1 MRPVTAS
8 SSYLSKLIL
17 CILLAIAIVNSY
29 SSVFYFRLS
38 MIPAF
43 TPINNVIY
51 KFLQPLLLLLGILFV
66 LFFPLYWHRKKK
78 PDTEKLTAW
87 FTGVI
92 RYWLALEISG
102 YGFGKLFHLQFGESF
117 TRNDS
122 LVSQLSGFALTWN
135 YFGYSYAMT
144 VAIAF
149 IQILGSI
156 LLLFRRSTLLGAI
169 LLFPVMFNIV
179 LIDVFYGIPA
189 GATRNAAFFTA
200 GLLYLLL
207 QHWSAFKAILF
218 RPVVLPEVWKGGG
231 KQLLRILVIGCSLA
245 FVVYTAYIAVPS
257 QPLAG
262 KWEVMEMTR
271 NNNKVPAIAWLTDST
286 AWKNIY
292 IEHYRKITCSPN
304 PYVIEEKRAQNGN
317 YFTDTPHHIKIA
329 LFKRPTPIEAAIS
342 NADATHMQWEYLDGK
357 DTVKLAL
364 LRVAGSRR

>member
-1 MRPVTAS
+1 MRPVTT
-8 SSYLSKLIL
+8 YLSKLIL

-38 MIPAF
+38 LVPAF
-43 TPINNVIY
+43 TAINNTVY
-51 KFLQPLLLLLGILFV
+51 KYLQPLLLLLGILFV
-66 LFFPLYWHRKKK
+66 LFFPLYWHRKKTI
-78 PDTEKLTAW
+78 DTEKLTAW
-87 FTGVI
+87 FTGII

-102 YGFGKLFHLQFGESF
+102 YGFGKLFHLQFAESF

-169 LLFPVMFNIV
+169 LLFPVMLNIV

-189 GATRNAAFFTA
+189 GATRNAVFFTT

-207 QHWSAFKAILF
+207 QHWTAFKAILF
-218 RPVVLPEVWKGGG
+218 RSGALPEVWKGGG
-231 KQLLRILVIGCSLA
+231 KQWLRILVIGCSLA
-245 FVVYTAYIAVPS
+245 FVLYTAYIAIPT

-262 KWEVMEMTR
+262 KWEVTEMTR
-271 NNNKVPAIAWLTDST
+271 NNHKVPAIAWLTDST

-292 IEHYRKITCSPN
+292 IEHYLKITCSPN

-317 YFTDTPHHIKIA
+317 YYTNTPHHIKIV
-329 LFKRPTPIEAAIS
+329 LFKRQTPIDATIGHT
-342 NADATHMQWEYLDGK
+342 DATHMQWEYLDGK

-364 LRVAGSRR
+364 LKVENHRR